1 MAELPPLHVVTD
13 DSVIARTDFVERAAE
28 VMAAGGSGVALHLR
42 APRASG
48 RRLYDLAILLAGMA
62 NASGSRL
69 IVNDRL
75 DVALA
80 SDADGVQLG
89 SRSLAIHHARLIAG
103 PGMLIGASV
112 HSLGEARA
120 AREAGADFVIAGN
133 VYETASHPG
142 RAGVGIGLIEE
153 IASIP
158 IPVVA
163 IGGVTPERAGEA
175 RRAGAA
181 GVAAIRGVWDAPDV
195 ADAVQR
201 YLEPWKQ

>member
-13 DSVIARTDFVERAAE
+13 DPVIARADFVERAGE
-28 VMAAGGSGVALHLR
+28 VMAAGGPGVALHLR
-42 APRASG
+42 APRATG

-62 NASGSRL
+62 KASGSRL

-80 SDADGVQLG
+80 SGADGVQLG
-89 SRSLAIHHARLIAG
+89 ARSLAIHDARPIAG
-103 PGMLIGASV
+103 PGVLLGASV
-112 HSLGEARA
+112 HSLDEARA

-142 RAGVGIGLIEE
+142 RAGGGIGLIEA
-153 IASIP
+153 IANLP

-163 IGGVTPERAGEA
+163 IGGITPERAGEA

-181 GVAAIRGVWDAPDV
+181 GVAAIRGVWDAPDA

-201 YLEPWKQ
+201 YLESWKQ